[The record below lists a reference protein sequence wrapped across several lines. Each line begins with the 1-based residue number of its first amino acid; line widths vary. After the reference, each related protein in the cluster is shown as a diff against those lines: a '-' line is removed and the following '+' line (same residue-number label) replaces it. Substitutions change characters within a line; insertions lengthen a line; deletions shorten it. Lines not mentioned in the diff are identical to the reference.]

1 MDLRIGKDVVIYR
14 NIGSIKGI
22 ATDVVVPLWQAAVVD
37 VQNDT
42 VKLNLIMKLTD
53 EEISVS
59 TDDLVIMD
67 AVSAAGAAN
76 QSNTSIKYCTHER
89 SQRGRWQLTILKLYQ
104 EHTVIC
110 RLTLYIIKTR
120 ILPKKSGMRQKFGG
134 FRDTLELNKTD
145 TAGRHYCRFIGQAG
159 EKKGQIRQSSTAR
172 KMDFALTP

>member
-1 MDLRIGKDVVIYR
+1 MTGIDGKVIEIKDKSMDLRIGKDVVIYR

-89 SQRGRWQLTILKLYQ
+89 SQRGPLAIDDFEVVSRAYGYLSPY
-104 EHTVIC
+104 
-110 RLTLYIIKTR
+110 TLYNQDEDFT
-120 ILPKKSGMRQKFGG
+120 KKSGMRQ
-134 FRDTLELNKTD
+134 
-145 TAGRHYCRFIGQAG
+145 
-159 EKKGQIRQSSTAR
+159 IRRIQGIR
-172 KMDFALTP
+172 WN